1 MASMTFIFD
10 TQIGERIAGKQEGP
24 NMINEWSQLA
34 KNDNLFTL
42 WPYIC
47 KPVVMYHCYA
57 YVCSVMR
64 PSWVVSLW
72 MVYRAQELHY
82 ILRLND
88 ISRVC
93 NTWWKLKI
101 YLMPSGLTIV
111 RRSPSYDYTLSVNT
125 QTMHQFT
132 YRIPE
137 LCIHYIWTSLCCL

>member
-47 KPVVMYHCYA
+47 KPVVMCHCYA

-64 PSWVVSLW
+64 PSWVVSLG

-82 ILRLND
+82 I
-88 ISRVC
+88 
-93 NTWWKLKI
+93 
-101 YLMPSGLTIV
+101 
-111 RRSPSYDYTLSVNT
+111 
-125 QTMHQFT
+125 
-132 YRIPE
+132 
-137 LCIHYIWTSLCCL
+137 